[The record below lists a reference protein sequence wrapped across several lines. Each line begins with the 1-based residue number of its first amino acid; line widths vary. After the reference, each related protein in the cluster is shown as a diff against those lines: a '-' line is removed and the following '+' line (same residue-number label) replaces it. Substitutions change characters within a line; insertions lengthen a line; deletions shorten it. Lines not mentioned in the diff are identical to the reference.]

1 MFKLFPAAWIETACD
16 FNAIVGESLEQL
28 VTVGIID
35 SAVANRLLLNRLLFE
50 ITLRYYCENQFK

>member
-35 SAVANRLLLNRLLFE
+35 AAVANRLLFE